1 MNIFDGKK
9 LANEIAAEL
18 KTEVDK
24 LRNNGTTPRL
34 TILAIAPDRR
44 SQAYIKAKVI
54 RASELGIKTELISLP
69 AETTTLHIKTIL
81 DKSIGDKNV
90 HGIII
95 QLPLPS
101 RFNAQ
106 ELIDLI
112 PPQKDVDGLTT
123 YNTEHLVK
131 DDALFMPATPMAVI
145 KMLKCNN
152 IDLSGKTIAI
162 IGQGKLVG
170 APLTK
175 LLGKYQ
181 ATILTADKTTRDLA
195 GITKKA
201 DILISATGQPNL
213 IRADMIKDHVV
224 VIDIGISSIDGA
236 TVGDVDFNK
245 IANKASFI
253 TPSIGGIGPMTVVM
267 LMGNVIRSAKMSKE

>member
-24 LRNNGTTPRL
+24 LRDNGTNVR
-34 TILAIAPDRR
+34 LAIYAITPDKR
-44 SQAYIKAKVI
+44 SQAYIKAKVT

-69 AETTTLHIKTIL
+69 ADTTTLHIKTIL
-81 DKSIGDKNV
+81 DKTIGDKNV
-90 HGIII
+90 HGVII

-123 YNTEHLVK
+123 YNTEQLAK
-131 DDALFMPATPMAVI
+131 DDALFTPATPLAVI
-145 KMLKCNN
+145 KILKHNN

-170 APLTK
+170 APLTQ

-236 TVGDVDFNK
+236 TVGDVDFNR